1 MRTLVR
7 AEEAKIKTDGSKEL
21 AIEKEWDIIV
31 DAIEFCIVDN
41 MYSTIIPVVHLQN
54 VEKLREL
61 GYYVSRYHTQISA
74 NAIAYEVS
82 WKYASQSDKSDVDF
96 TKEDMERAFS
106 DDDKDFTWLAKKD

>member
-41 MYSTIIPVVHLQN
+41 MYSTIIPVVHPEN
-54 VEKLREL
+54 VAKLREL
-61 GYYVSRYHTQISA
+61 GYYVSRYYTQISA
-74 NAIAYEVS
+74 TAIAYEVS
-82 WKYASQSDKSDVDF
+82 WEYASQSDNNNYDS
-96 TKEDMERAFS
+96 
-106 DDDKDFTWLAKKD
+106 KDLEEAIDATFG